1 MIGIVPNMYIVYF
14 VAEYK
19 LHYCL
24 RQQATLPF
32 TTTRNTTIHDNTKHY
47 RLRRK
52 DVLAFCTSVLVSA
65 DFE

>member
-1 MIGIVPNMYIVYF
+1 MIGIESHVPNMYIVYF

-32 TTTRNTTIHDNTKHY
+32 TTTSNTTVYDNKQHY
-47 RLRRK
+47 RLRQHAT
-52 DVLAFCTSVLVSA
+52 LPFT
-65 DFE
+65 